1 MAYNRRY
8 NRRRRRYGR
17 IKKTTGGRAKQLVDG
32 RYAGYIR
39 TGMAAIPYLIKS
51 VRLLKQLVNSEEHYI
66 DIASNAT
73 YNNAGSI
80 VYLSSVAVGDT
91 DVTRT
96 GNKVLFKDI
105 VFRFNLYGSS
115 GSLNTTTRVILFID
129 KECDG
134 ATPNVTDLLM
144 SASPLSPIN
153 INFSKRFV
161 ILKTW
166 LITFSSSGKND
177 YSNKCYKVL
186 NFHGNWDGTS
196 NVIADAKENQLF
208 ALFISDTAVNNPGYS
223 MYSRIK
229 FYDN

>member
-1 MAYNRRY
+1 MPRFMKLYRK
-8 NRRRRRYGR
+8 GR
-17 IKKTTGGRAKQLVDG
+17 GKKIKKTKGGRAKQLVDG
-32 RYAGYIR
+32 KYSGYISA
-39 TGMAAIPYLIKS
+39 GVAAIPYLIKS

-73 YNNAGSI
+73 YNNTGTI

-105 VFRFNLYGSS
+105 IFRFNLYGNNAQP
-115 GSLNTTTRVILFID
+115 NTTTRVILFID
-129 KECDG
+129 KENDG
-134 ATPNVTDLLM
+134 VLPNVTDVLM
-144 SASPLSPIN
+144 SASPLAPVN
-153 INFSKRFV
+153 INFSKRYV

-166 LITFSSSGKND
+166 LVTFSNTGKND
-177 YSNKCYKVL
+177 FSSKCYKIL

-196 NVIADAKENQLF
+196 NTIADAKENQIF
-208 ALFISDTAVNNPGYS
+208 ALILSDTSSSNPGYS
-223 MYSRIK
+223 LYSRIK